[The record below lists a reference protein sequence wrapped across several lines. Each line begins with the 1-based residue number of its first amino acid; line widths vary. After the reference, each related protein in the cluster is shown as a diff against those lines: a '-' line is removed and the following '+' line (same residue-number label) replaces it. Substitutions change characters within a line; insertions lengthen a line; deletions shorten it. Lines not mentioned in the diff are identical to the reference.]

1 MIPESEIQLL
11 FSRSGG
17 KGGQN
22 VNKVESRVQLRWHVG
37 NSAVFSPE
45 QKFLIRQALASRL
58 TEGDEIMIDV
68 EEERS
73 QVQNKETAIQRLNE
87 LVTLALVPKK
97 KRRATRP
104 TYASKVK
111 RLEGKRK
118 TGEKKRARRE
128 PIDL

>member
-1 MIPESEIQLL
+1 M
-11 FSRSGG
+11 
-17 KGGQN
+17 
-22 VNKVESRVQLRWHVG
+22 
-37 NSAVFSPE
+37 
-45 QKFLIRQALASRL
+45 
-58 TEGDEIMIDV
+58 
-68 EEERS
+68 
-73 QVQNKETAIQRLNE
+73 QNKETAIQRLNE